1 LGLLG
6 GKLTNSIF
14 RDQNFKMIKV
24 IIERVIAEGLE
35 SHYEKAVG
43 NLLNVMT
50 NAPGYISGES
60 LIDVQAPNHYVVIA
74 RWSTENAWIKWFNS
88 ENRKHVLLV
97 IAPFLQTDEK
107 CTLLKS
113 LAYHK
118 YS

>member
-1 LGLLG
+1 
-6 GKLTNSIF
+6 
-14 RDQNFKMIKV
+14 MIKV

-35 SHYEKAVG
+35 SHYEKAIG

-60 LIDVQAPNHYVVIA
+60 LIDAQKSNHYVVIA
-74 RWSTENAWIKWFNS
+74 RWSTEGAWMSWFHS
-88 ENRKHVLLV
+88 EERKHALLV
-97 IAPFLQTDEK
+97 IAPFLQTEEK
-107 CTLLKS
+107 CTQLKF

>member
-1 LGLLG
+1 
-6 GKLTNSIF
+6 
-14 RDQNFKMIKV
+14 MIKV
-24 IIERVIAEGLE
+24 IIERVVAEGLE
-35 SHYEKAVG
+35 SHYENAIG

-60 LIDVQAPNHYVVIA
+60 LIDVHAQNHYVVIA
-74 RWSTENAWIKWFNS
+74 RWSSENAWMNWFHS
-88 ENRKHVLLV
+88 EERKRVLLI
-97 IAPFLQTDEK
+97 IAPFLQTEEK

>member
-1 LGLLG
+1 
-6 GKLTNSIF
+6 
-14 RDQNFKMIKV
+14 MIKV
-24 IIERVIAEGLE
+24 IIERVVAEGLE
-35 SHYEKAVG
+35 SHYENAIG

-60 LIDVQAPNHYVVIA
+60 LIDVHAPNHYVVIA
-74 RWSTENAWIKWFNS
+74 RWSTESAWMNWFHS
-88 ENRKHVLLV
+88 EERKHVLLV

>member
-1 LGLLG
+1 
-6 GKLTNSIF
+6 
-14 RDQNFKMIKV
+14 MIKV
-24 IIERVIAEGLE
+24 IIERQVAEGLE

-43 NLLNVMT
+43 ELLSLMT

-60 LIDVQAPNHYVVIA
+60 LVNAKQSGHYVVIA
-74 RWSTENAWIKWFNS
+74 KWTAESAWSLWFHSND
-88 ENRKHVLLV
+88 RKRLMTA

-107 CTLLKS
+107 FTLLKQ